1 MSLLYWTMLPWL
13 CAAPLPPSAPEVP
26 RPLLLLADPAHT
38 SFEQQVVQQAL
49 LVELLA
55 NPGVQ
60 LVADAPVPASLR
72 ATAALRQAGAAQ
84 LERGWS
90 RMRDLH
96 PEAAAVCAAMATQ
109 KFERV
114 AARSGDVAPLV
125 DGLALQAA
133 AYLHAGAPAAAGRVL
148 AQLLTLRPEWAPAG
162 WLYNPNMQRAVAQ
175 ARRTLQALPRR
186 HVTVVTA
193 CKDAAV
199 FVDGS
204 FAGFGDV
211 TVEMCTELPHYLY
224 VLPSRGEPT
233 GTRLVVPAG
242 DADSDAEAP
251 PTSAMR
257 VHLVPR
263 HAPPNDVASSRYAS
277 VFAAAHATDGLVE
290 PTLPALA
297 AASVQDVWVLSYA
310 QGQLVLTR
318 FDLTSGRRHER
329 ATAAVV
335 TSLREATELAQA
347 LLAPPEADPPLPD
360 LGAVPLPLVPPP
372 LALVPLSP

>member
-13 CAAPLPPSAPEVP
+13 CAAFLPPRALEAP
-26 RPLLLLADPAHT
+26 RPLLLLADPGHT
-38 SFEQQVVQQAL
+38 SLEQQVVQQAL

-72 ATAALRQAGAAQ
+72 AAAALRQAGAAQ

-114 AARSGDVAPLV
+114 ATRSGDVGPLV

-148 AQLLTLRPEWAPAG
+148 AQLLTLCPEWAPEG
-162 WLYNPNMQRAVAQ
+162 WLYNPDMQRAVAQ

-186 HVTVVTA
+186 KVTVVTA
-193 CKDAAV
+193 AKDAAV

-211 TVEMCTELPHYLY
+211 PVEMCTKLPHYLY

-242 DADSDAEAP
+242 DADLDADAVP
-251 PTSAMR
+251 AAMR

-263 HAPPNDVASSRYAS
+263 HALPNDVASTRYAS

-297 AASVQDVWVLSYA
+297 AAKVQDVWVLAYA
-310 QGQLVLTR
+310 QGQLRLTR

-329 ATAAVV
+329 ASPAVI
-335 TSLREATELAQA
+335 TSLREATELAET

-360 LGAVPLPLVPPP
+360 LGAVFAGPSPAP
-372 LALVPLSP
+372 LALVPLAP